1 MRNPE
6 QLIIGEP
13 HEFGAYR
20 PQVPNE
26 EVDPSLVVQ
35 IEKTAHV
42 PVRIY
47 GTKPHK
53 PQPPKIQVNLNRK
66 MSPMP

>member
-13 HEFGAYR
+13 YEFGAYR

-26 EVDPSLVVQ
+26 KVDPTHV
-35 IEKTAHV
+35 EKRKGVGYV
-42 PVRIY
+42 PVRLY
-47 GTKPHK
+47 GPEPNEKTTTNHA
-53 PQPPKIQVNLNRK
+53 
-66 MSPMP
+66 MSPMPLPNSS